1 MDAWK
6 NKLIGKAL
14 AEFTVPE
21 CEAFGEGG
29 YEARY
34 AIRAIRPNAVKFA
47 PETAKVKN
55 EGSLKLTV
63 LPSGKENKLR
73 VEHVNMP
80 FPPQESELISTEIH
94 CEDND
99 LFSPLRWSFSQ
110 RFLKNRNDSE
120 KLTGLSEA
128 GYIKNGTLWRG
139 TRKTTSRVGEKYTN
153 DYALFAALPV
163 LHQQQMKDIRFD
175 MFESFSAFRPNQR
188 IVYAGLLD
196 VPFKNGMVAVHE
208 YQHYGTGILPWHH
221 WVGENG
227 LLICSI
233 RGHYLFMLEKFG
245 RVS

>member
-14 AEFTVPE
+14 AEFSVP
-21 CEAFGEGG
+21 AGLFGEGA

-47 PETAKVKN
+47 PEKAKVKN
-55 EGSLKLTV
+55 EGSLNLTV
-63 LPSGKENKLR
+63 LPSGRENKLR
-73 VEHVNMP
+73 IEHVNMP
-80 FPPQESELISTEIH
+80 LPPQESELISAEIH
-94 CEDND
+94 CAGNE
-99 LFSPLRWSFSQ
+99 LFSPLHWSFSQ
-110 RFLKNRNDSE
+110 RFIKNRNDRE
-120 KLTGLSEA
+120 KLTGLSET
-128 GYIKNGTLWRG
+128 GCMKNGTLWRNN
-139 TRKTTSRVGEKYTN
+139 RQTTSHAGKKQTN

-163 LHQQQMKDIRFD
+163 LHQRQMKEIRFD

-196 VPFKNGMVAVHE
+196 VPFKNGTVAIHE

-221 WVGENG
+221 WVGEGG
-227 LLICSI
+227 LLVCSI